1 MMKLSNNTVFITGGA
16 SGIGLSMAKAF
27 IARNNKVIIC
37 GRNLD
42 KLEKVKKEV
51 PGIHAVRC
59 DVTNGDDIRK
69 TIEHLASQEL
79 NVNILVNNAGIQY
92 RYDLLSDSSA
102 DQKIREE
109 IEINFTSVASLT
121 YRFLPILKKSP
132 QAAVVNISSFLGIVP
147 KGSAPVYCATKA
159 ALHVFSKALRYQLEQ
174 SSIKVFEVLT
184 PLVDTDMTK
193 GREDD
198 VGKMSPDVLASSVLR
213 GIEAN
218 RYEITP
224 GKAKVVLLLNRL
236 FPSLIE
242 KVIKKR

>member
-16 SGIGLSMAKAF
+16 SGIGLALAKAF
-27 IARNNKVIIC
+27 IDRNNKVIIC
-37 GRNLD
+37 GRNPD
-42 KLEKVKKEV
+42 KLEKVEKEV
-51 PGIHAVRC
+51 PGIHAIRC

-69 TIEHLASQEL
+69 TIEYFASQEL
-79 NVNILVNNAGIQY
+79 NINILVNNAGIQY
-92 RYDLLSDSSA
+92 RYDFLSEINA
-102 DQKIREE
+102 DEKIREE

-132 QAAVVNISSFLGIVP
+132 LAAIINISSFLGIVP

-159 ALHVFSKALRYQLEQ
+159 ALHAFSKALRYQLEQ

-184 PLVDTDMTK
+184 PLVDTDMTE

-198 VGKMSPDVLASSVLR
+198 VGKMAPDILASRVL
-213 GIEAN
+213 GGLETD

-224 GKAKVVLLLNRL
+224 GRAKVVLLLNRL
-236 FPSLIE
+236 LPSLIE

>member
-1 MMKLSNNTVFITGGA
+1 MMNLSNNTVFITGGA
-16 SGIGLSMAKAF
+16 SGIGLGLAKAF

-51 PGIHAVRC
+51 PGIHVVRC
-59 DVTNGDDIRK
+59 DVTNSDDIRK
-69 TIEHLASQEL
+69 IIESFALQEL
-79 NVNILVNNAGIQY
+79 NTNILINNAGIQY
-92 RYDLLSDSSA
+92 RYDFLSESNA
-102 DQKIREE
+102 DEKIREE

-121 YRFLPILKKSP
+121 YRLLPILKKPP
-132 QAAVVNISSFLGIVP
+132 QAAIVNISSFLGIVP

-159 ALHVFSKALRYQLEQ
+159 ALHVFSKALRYQLEK

-198 VGKMSPDVLASSVLR
+198 AGKMSPDTLASNVLDS
-213 GIEAN
+213 IEAD

-224 GKAKVVLLLNRL
+224 GRAKVVLLLNRL

>member
-1 MMKLSNNTVFITGGA
+1 VFITGGA
-16 SGIGLSMAKAF
+16 SGIGLSLAKAF

-51 PGIHAVRC
+51 PGIHVVRC
-59 DVTNGDDIRK
+59 DVTNSDDIRK
-69 TIEHLASQEL
+69 IIEYFALHEL
-79 NVNILVNNAGIQY
+79 NINILINNAGIQY
-92 RYDLLSDSSA
+92 RYDFLSESNA
-102 DQKIREE
+102 DEKIREE
-109 IEINFTSVASLT
+109 IGINFTSVASLT
-121 YRFLPILKKSP
+121 YRLLPILKKSP
-132 QAAVVNISSFLGIVP
+132 QAAIVNISSFLGIVP

-159 ALHVFSKALRYQLEQ
+159 ALHVFSKALRYQLGR

-198 VGKMSPDVLASSVLR
+198 VGKMSPDVLTSSVLR
-213 GIEAN
+213 GIEADQ
-218 RYEITP
+218 YEITP
-224 GKAKVVLLLNRL
+224 GKAKVILLLNRL